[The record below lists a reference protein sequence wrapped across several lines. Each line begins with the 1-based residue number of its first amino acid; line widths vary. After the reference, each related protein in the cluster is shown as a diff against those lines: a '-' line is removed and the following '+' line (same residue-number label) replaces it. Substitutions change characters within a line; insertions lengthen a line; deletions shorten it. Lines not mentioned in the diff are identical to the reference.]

1 MKTPIVLGLLCL
13 LTACSSVPVTRYYR
27 LADVP
32 LPPTSVVSVDRPV
45 VLLDIKLADFLSGGG
60 IAYQQ
65 GEVGLTLAQQNLW
78 AERVQEGVKRVLV
91 ARMQQYQPS
100 QLWLGSAP
108 DARINT
114 LTIELSQ
121 FNGRDDGKALLG
133 GRWVLRN
140 AEQKLLMQSPFYLEV
155 AQQGAGYDALVQA
168 LGEGLDRLSQNIS
181 KDLHL

>member
-1 MKTPIVLGLLCL
+1 MKTRIILALLCL

-27 LADVP
+27 LPDVP
-32 LPPTSVVSVDRPV
+32 LPPAPASSVDRPV
-45 VLLDIKLADFLSGGG
+45 VLVDIKLADFLSAGG

-91 ARMQQYQPS
+91 ARMQQYQPR

-108 DARINT
+108 DARIST

-133 GRWVLRN
+133 GRWSLRN

-155 AQQGAGYDALVQA
+155 AQQGAGYDALVLA
-168 LGEGLDRLSQNIS
+168 LSEGLDRLSQNIS
-181 KDLHL
+181 KDL

>member
-32 LPPTSVVSVDRPV
+32 LPPTPLVSVDRPV

-133 GRWVLRN
+133 GRWTLRN

-155 AQQGAGYDALVQA
+155 AQQGAGYDALVLA

-181 KDLHL
+181 QDFHL